1 MRQFLKKRWYHL
13 PVGIITAVLA
23 VCLLAGSAFAAYQVW
38 HKDLSATVVESI
50 EVTNHKG
57 EDPSIQYPGF
67 PEFVTPGQNLGSGP
81 ERYIVHN
88 VGTVDTDITI
98 TLTNLSNAE
107 LNQFEWIG
115 LSAICSNSAYEYG
128 SLFTPPGDEG
138 VIWNSHVI
146 PTLEISFPIGTVD
159 YPNGQS
165 GIDSAHILIIVDG
178 KVANDADLNIPIDFV
193 VTVDRGE

>member
-1 MRQFLKKRWYHL
+1 MKRFLKKRWHSI
-13 PVGIITAVLA
+13 PVALVSALLVLA
-23 VCLLAGSAFAAYQVW
+23 LIAGGAFAIYNVW
-38 HKDLSATVVESI
+38 QKDLSATVVESI

-67 PEFVTPGQNLGSGP
+67 PESVTPGQNLGSGP

-98 TLTNLSNAE
+98 TLTNLNNAE

-178 KVANDADLNIPIDFV
+178 KVANDADPGIPIDFT
-193 VTVDRGE
+193 VTVSRG